1 MCQSCI
7 DVGVGDVGVG
17 VDIDE
22 CWLCIGVDV
31 VVVVGEL

>member
-1 MCQSCI
+1 MVVVYQSCI
-7 DVGVGDVGVG
+7 DVGVV